1 METQEPIVVLH
12 PRCCGLDVHQKEVQA
27 CLLVSEA
34 SGPARAEVRPF
45 ATTTAGL
52 LDLLDWLV
60 AAGCTHVAMES
71 TGVYWKPVY
80 NLCEGHLEVL
90 VVNAQHIKQV
100 PGRKTD
106 VADATWIA
114 GLLRHGLLRP
124 SFIPDRPQR
133 ELRELT
139 RTRSSLIQ
147 DRAAVVNR
155 LHKTLQGAN
164 IKLASVVSDLT
175 GLSAREMLEKMV
187 GGEGDPAVLAQC
199 ARGTMRAKIPQLEQA
214 LAGRFGPHQRFL
226 VAQHLAHLD
235 FLDEAIARLSAEV
248 AQRLAPFADQI
259 TRIDTVPGLNERA
272 LEGVLAEIGVD
283 MSRFPSAGHLTAWA
297 GLAPGHNES
306 AGKRKGAKAR
316 QGSRWSRWLRTI
328 LVNAAHAAAKKKG
341 SKLAQQYKRLA
352 ARRGAR
358 RVAVAVAVAR
368 TILEII
374 YHLLTRGGTYHEEE
388 AAVLDDQ
395 RRRRTQQRALDQLR
409 ALGFEVALTPQVPAA

>member
-1 METQEPIVVLH
+1 METAEPIVVLH
-12 PRCCGLDVHQKEVQA
+12 PRCCGIDVHQKEVQA

-34 SGPARAEVRPF
+34 GEPARATVRTF
-45 ATTTAGL
+45 ATTTAAL
-52 LDLLDWLV
+52 LALLDWLV
-60 AAGCTHVAMES
+60 EAGCTHVAMES
-71 TGVYWKPVY
+71 TGVYWKPLY
-80 NLCEGHLEVL
+80 NLMEGTLEVL
-90 VVNAQHIKQV
+90 VVNAQHIKTV

-124 SFIPDRPQR
+124 SFIPDRAQR

-175 GLSAREMLEKMV
+175 GASAREMLEKMV
-187 GGEGDPAVLAQC
+187 GGEADPAVLAQC

-214 LAGRFGPHQRFL
+214 LSGRFGPHQRFL

-235 FLDEAIARLSAEV
+235 FLDDAIARLSAEV
-248 AQRLAPFADQI
+248 AQRLAPFGDPIA
-259 TRIDTVPGLNERA
+259 RIDTVPGLNQRA
-272 LEGVLAEIGVD
+272 IEGVLAEIGVD
-283 MSRFPSAGHLTAWA
+283 LSRFPTANHLTAWA
-297 GLAPGHNES
+297 GLAPGNHQS
-306 AGKRKGAKAR
+306 AGKRKGGKTR
-316 QGSRWSRWLRTI
+316 QGSRWLRAL

-341 SKLAQQYKRLA
+341 SKLARQYRRIA
-352 ARRGAR
+352 ARRGAKR
-358 RVAVAVAVAR
+358 AAVAVAR
-368 TILEII
+368 TLLEII

-409 ALGFEVALTPQVPAA
+409 ALGFEVTLAPSLPAA